1 MAAMSLVA
9 LARRWAWVA
18 VLAGGTGLYLVL
30 LNALQDTQ
38 DPNLVPSLVFLAGSV
53 VPATFVAARPA
64 DWQTGVRTRV
74 FGAFVGGLVGTAVA
88 ARLPFETLIGLGP
101 AEAGAVA
108 LVEEAAK
115 LVAPAVAV
123 GLWRLR
129 RDPVRGLVAGMAI
142 GAGFAALETMG
153 QTFTTLL
160 NSQGNVGSVEHL
172 LFLRGLL
179 APAGNAAWTGLACG
193 ALWRLAADPRAATI
207 GRFTATFLA
216 VVVLHALWDG
226 LHAVVGYVVLSVLSV
241 AWLLWELT
249 RRTES
254 HG

>member
-1 MAAMSLVA
+1 MAAMSLATV
-9 LARRWAWVA
+9 ARRWAWGA
-18 VLAGGTGLYLVL
+18 VLAAGTGLYLVL
-30 LNALQDTQ
+30 LKALEDTQ

-74 FGAFVGGLVGTAVA
+74 FGAFVGGLIGTAVA

-115 LVAPAVAV
+115 LVAPAVAL
-123 GLWRLR
+123 GLWRMR
-129 RDPVRGLVAGMAI
+129 RDPSRGLAAGMAI

-153 QTFTTLL
+153 QAFTTLL
-160 NSQGNVGSVEHL
+160 NSQGNVDALEHL

-179 APAGNAAWTGLACG
+179 APAANAAWTGLACG
-193 ALWRLAADPRAATI
+193 ALWRLAGDPRASTAV
-207 GRFTATFLA
+207 RFAGTFVA
-216 VVVLHALWDG
+216 AVVLHALWDG
-226 LHAVVGYVVLSVLSV
+226 LHSVAGYLALSAVSV
-241 AWLLWELT
+241 AWLLWELH
-249 RRTES
+249 RAEYRP
-254 HG
+254 